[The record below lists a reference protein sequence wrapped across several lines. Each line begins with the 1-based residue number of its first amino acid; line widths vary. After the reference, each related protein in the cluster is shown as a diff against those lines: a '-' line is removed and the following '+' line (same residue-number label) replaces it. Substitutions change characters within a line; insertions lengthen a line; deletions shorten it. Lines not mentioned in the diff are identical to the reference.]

1 VVTDMLKRIAAL
13 YPAAKFGPF
22 GPVSV
27 HSHKGVESIGVW
39 DDSLGPRPTDE
50 QLLGADMVPADKA
63 VRCEE
68 IDART
73 QALIASGFTFAGHVF
88 SLSTEAQLNWT
99 ALYAARDSLTY
110 PLSVTTDDDEEF
122 SAPDAATLAGLC
134 LTALATVKGQVDSGR
149 GLKLAVLAAADAS
162 ALNAILDAR

>member
-1 VVTDMLKRIAAL
+1 MVKDIARRIAAL
-13 YPAAKFGPF
+13 YPTAKFGPT
-22 GPVSV
+22 GSV
-27 HSHKGVESIGVW
+27 AVYSRDGVESIGTW
-39 DDSLGPRPTDE
+39 DNSLGPRPTDA
-50 QLLGADMVPADKA
+50 QLLAVDLLPDIKA
-63 VRCEE
+63 VRCEA

-122 SAPDAATLAGLC
+122 SAPDAASLAGLC
-134 LTALATVKGQVDSGR
+134 LTALASVKGRVDSGR
-149 GLKLAVLAAADAS
+149 GLKLAVLAAADAA
-162 ALNAILDAR
+162 ALNAILDVR